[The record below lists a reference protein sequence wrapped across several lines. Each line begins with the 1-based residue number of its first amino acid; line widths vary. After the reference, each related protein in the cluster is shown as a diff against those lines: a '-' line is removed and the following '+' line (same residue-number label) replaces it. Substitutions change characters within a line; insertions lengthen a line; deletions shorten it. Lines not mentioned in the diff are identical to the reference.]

1 MVDNLADT
9 EICIRVTGKPVP
21 KGRPRFTRYGGTYTP
36 PTTVEYENRVADAWK
51 QTYGDLSLG
60 GKLEAFLY
68 FGSYNHVK
76 QDVDNLA
83 KSALDGLQ
91 KAGAFTNGDEQIYRL
106 TASKF
111 PTTRDEQHT
120 IIVLRFMPYDDGN
133 A

>member
-1 MVDNLADT
+1 MDHKDLQVT
-9 EICIRVTGKPVP
+9 IRVYGKPVP
-21 KGRPRFTRYGGTYTP
+21 KGRPRFSRYGGVYSP
-36 PTTVEYENRVADAWK
+36 ATTVEYENRVADAWRE
-51 QTYGDLSLG
+51 QQGDLSLG

-76 QDVDNLA
+76 QDIDNLA

-91 KAGAFTNGDEQIYRL
+91 KAGAFTNGDEQIYKL
-106 TASKF
+106 TASKY

-120 IIVLRFMPYDDGN
+120 IIVLKFLEYDEN